1 MLENTLVR
9 TDSLKTQLQRVLRER
24 IFSGHYPAG
33 TQFPSE
39 VELVDEYGVSRTT
52 VRSALAAL
60 EAEGLIQRRWGV
72 GTFVSRQHN
81 ISHQIEEANDFS
93 VLISGAGYTPGV
105 QVLRATPAFAGSL
118 ECERLDVDEGSP
130 LLRVEKVFTADGDPV
145 IYVLNLLPHRILGD
159 GLFTEVQ
166 RRPELTEPI
175 YTFLDDTCG
184 QRVDYHIATLTAILA
199 RDSDIAIPN
208 IDPITPL
215 LTMSSIGHDR
225 DGRPVFESR
234 STYPDPRLQMK
245 LLRRRS

>member
-24 IFSGHYPAG
+24 ILSGHYAPG
-33 TQFPSE
+33 SQFPSE
-39 VELVDEYGVSRTT
+39 AELVDEYGVSRTT

-60 EAEGLIQRRWGV
+60 EAEGFIQRRWGV
-72 GTFVSRQHN
+72 GTFVSRQHH

-93 VLISGAGYTPGV
+93 VLISASGYTPGV
-105 QVLRATPAFAGSL
+105 RVLRAIPAFAGSL

-145 IYVLNLLPHRILGD
+145 IYAVNFIPHRILRD

-175 YTFLDDTCG
+175 YTFLEETCG
-184 QRVDYHIATLTAILA
+184 QRVDYHIATLAAILA
-199 RDSDIAIPN
+199 RDSEITIPD
-208 IDPITPL
+208 IDPVTPL

-225 DGRPVFESR
+225 EGRPVFESR

>member
-1 MLENTLVR
+1 MDNPLVR

-24 IFSGHYPAG
+24 IVSGYYASG
-33 TQFPSE
+33 SQFPSE

-52 VRSALAAL
+52 VRSSLAAL

-72 GTFVSRQHN
+72 GTFVSRQH
-81 ISHQIEEANDFS
+81 IAHQIEEALDFS
-93 VLISGAGYTPGV
+93 VLISASGYTPGV
-105 QVLRATPAFAGSL
+105 QVLGATADVASAV
-118 ECERLDVDEGSP
+118 EAQRLAVDEGSP
-130 LLRVEKVFTADGDPV
+130 LLRVAKVFTADGDPV
-145 IYVLNLLPHRILGD
+145 IYVVNFIPQRTLGD
-159 GLFTEVQ
+159 GLFIEVQ

-175 YTFLDDTCG
+175 YTFLEEMCG
-184 QRVDYHIATLTAILA
+184 QRVDYHIATLAAILA
-199 RDSDIAIPN
+199 RDSEIAIPDL
-208 IDPITPL
+208 DPITPL